1 MSPIENINTI
11 SKDDNEN
18 DDLIILFDAGSS
30 EDEFLTTS
38 YSHEGWG
45 DDTLSD
51 IDSYL

>member
-1 MSPIENINTI
+1 MSPFENMNTI
-11 SKDDNEN
+11 SEDDNESDN
-18 DDLIILFDAGSS
+18 LIILFDQGSS